1 MIYER
6 YLRSSF
12 GNWVRSINLPDY
24 HGKTDDI
31 ADEGL
36 AKNATTMSQIPT
48 YVTAVPNGTEE
59 VCIFPT
65 FN

>member
-1 MIYER
+1 MIYGR
-6 YLRSSF
+6 YLRNSF
-12 GNWVRSINLPDY
+12 GNWVRSIKLPEQAC
-24 HGKTDDI
+24 KTDDI